1 MHLGGDLHATTT
13 TTTMIYADLNFM
25 EEKETTGR
33 GRQSQVARGLEGGAD
48 AGLATRGAGG
58 TGTGTG
64 TGKTT
69 NGAEDGSRSSDEET
83 FVDDV
88 TANGGQG
95 GAGAIG
101 ARGGGVGRRAPA
113 PAPQQARGGVKM
125 IVVRQ
130 DYDDDTGASGGNE
143 DALAAKK
150 KALRE
155 KERLRSLRRRLVQT
169 EAQRAAERDRS
180 RRRRLAMT
188 EEQKKAAAE
197 AKMRRRCAMR
207 QAKEAI
213 AAATVLAMNL
223 HGENA

>member
-1 MHLGGDLHATTT
+1 MH
-13 TTTMIYADLNFM
+13 YADLNFM

-33 GRQSQVARGLEGGAD
+33 GGRQSQAARAREDGAD
-48 AGLATRGAGG
+48 ANAGG
-58 TGTGTG
+58 LGLGK
-64 TGKTT
+64 TGKTTT

-83 FVDDV
+83 FVDV

-101 ARGGGVGRRAPA
+101 ARGGGVGRRAPQSQSQ
-113 PAPQQARGGVKM
+113 PQQARGGVKM

>member
-1 MHLGGDLHATTT
+1 M
-13 TTTMIYADLNFM
+13 
-25 EEKETTGR
+25 
-33 GRQSQVARGLEGGAD
+33 
-48 AGLATRGAGG
+48 
-58 TGTGTG
+58 
-64 TGKTT
+64 
-69 NGAEDGSRSSDEET
+69 
-83 FVDDV
+83 
-88 TANGGQG
+88 
-95 GAGAIG
+95 
-101 ARGGGVGRRAPA
+101 
-113 PAPQQARGGVKM
+113 
-125 IVVRQ
+125 VRQ